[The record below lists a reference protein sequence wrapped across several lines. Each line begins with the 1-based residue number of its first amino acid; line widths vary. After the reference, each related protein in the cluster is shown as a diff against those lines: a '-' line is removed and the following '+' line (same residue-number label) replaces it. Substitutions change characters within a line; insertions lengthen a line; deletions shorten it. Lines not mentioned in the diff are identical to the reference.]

1 MADIAKEYPSWQAQD
16 DELTLI
22 TSMQR
27 PWTDGFI
34 YFFCNPPLCSSYKY
48 TNPLTHNKN
57 NSSMAELRFSS
68 MLLPVLVLLLVAAAA
83 AAFSQ
88 NGSTDGGGGRPA
100 MVPAMFIFGDS
111 LIDNGNN
118 NNLPTFARA
127 NYFPYGIDF
136 ADGPTGRFS
145 NGYTIVDEIG
155 MFFRLFLLNPCSEN
169 LINLTQFVRFGS
181 RSNK

>member
-1 MADIAKEYPSWQAQD
+1 
-16 DELTLI
+16 
-22 TSMQR
+22 
-27 PWTDGFI
+27 
-34 YFFCNPPLCSSYKY
+34 
-48 TNPLTHNKN
+48 
-57 NSSMAELRFSS
+57 MAELRLSS
-68 MLLPVLVLLLVAAAA
+68 MWLAVLVMVIMLAAAA
-83 AAFSQ
+83 TGQ
-88 NGSTDGGGGRPA
+88 NGSTYGGGGGMRPA

-155 MFFRLFLLNPCSEN
+155 MWFSLFLSKIARL
-169 LINLTQFVRFGS
+169 
-181 RSNK
+181 